1 VIAVQTNIQMK
12 RNPSGV
18 AEAVLIGNEHLQSWC
33 VGERRARSARSKK
46 WLEHPRDIGRPNPL
60 IKKDG

>member
-1 VIAVQTNIQMK
+1 MK